1 MAELY
6 RHFDA
11 DGNLLYIGA
20 SLRSLSRL
28 AEHNSAPWFD
38 AIASVTVEKFKTRK
52 DALQA
57 ERQAIVQENPRHNI
71 KHQPLTLSRQTRGM
85 TGTEY
90 RSALKQLGLTQVG
103 AGRLLGVNPV
113 SSRRWAATGV
123 TGTAELLLRLLL
135 NGKITPGDLE
145 ECNNSLPE

>member
-11 DGNLLYIGA
+11 DGNLLYVGA
-20 SLRSLSRL
+20 SLRSMARLS
-28 AEHNSAPWFD
+28 EHSSAPWF
-38 AIASVTVEKFKTRK
+38 ASITRVTVERFNTRD
-52 DALQA
+52 DALRA
-57 ERQAIVQENPRHNI
+57 ERQAIAQENPRHNI
-71 KHQPLTLSRQTRGM
+71 KHQQLALSRSRGM
-85 TGTEY
+85 TATEY

-103 AGRLLGVNPV
+103 AGKLLGVNPV

-135 NGKITPGDLE
+135 AGKVTPSDLE